1 MKPGLFETRIQ
12 QLLDGELHP
21 DHWPEVRE
29 HLAESEEARR
39 IYCGQVR
46 LHAELV
52 RMRRERNSLRHP
64 VIPQSEVVDEQ
75 RQRTFRLAGAAAAA
89 LILLSGLGMYVIHV
103 RDVPSSTR
111 LTTSPN
117 SIFTITPPA
126 AGSASPEE
134 DGTLATGSTIDL
146 ERGVLELEF
155 ASGVRSVVR
164 GPASFTIESETSLDL
179 ARGTAWFRVPGPA
192 AGFTVNTEG
201 FVVTDLGTEFGV
213 ISLPRQAPSAHL
225 FKGRIHLRSKIGAMA
240 RETISGSGAREL
252 SVVGRLKSIPPRP
265 DRFFRNLPDQLPWLG
280 WNFDAIETGTR
291 SCIGTMSE
299 VRHVHGT
306 PRPDPSAAGIVPG
319 RFGNALH
326 VTGDGGF
333 WQSDW
338 PGLGGDAPRTLAFW
352 IRLPDSPGY
361 IHPLV
366 GWGLRLGDED
376 TTTGSFFAFAETV
389 DGRTVAGASLGAC
402 WIKGSTVIADN
413 SWHHVAVTTTGKPR
427 PDGFPDLRLFID
439 GREDEA
445 FEFHNPSVEISPDHP
460 MVVATEISHPDSRPL
475 TAFAQIL
482 PGEDRGHPFA
492 ASMDELRIIEG
503 ALDPGEIRHLFEA
516 NELPD
521 IHHR

>member
-1 MKPGLFETRIQ
+1 EKAPGRLSAGPSPTDHGGGTGFELTEPPNPNRQMKPSILKRSA
-12 QLLDGELHP
+12 LLLT
-21 DHWPEVRE
+21 
-29 HLAESEEARR
+29 LAAIAGTTGSVVA
-39 IYCGQVR
+39 QVVFSDTFDYGAGN
-46 LHAELV
+46 LNQFTTAPPNGGGWTALV
-52 RMRRERNSLRHP
+52 P
-64 VIPQSEVVDEQ
+64 
-75 RQRTFRLAGAAAAA
+75 G
-89 LILLSGLGMYVIHV
+89 
-103 RDVPSSTR
+103 
-111 LTTSPN
+111 
-117 SIFTITPPA
+117 
-126 AGSASPEE
+126 
-134 DGTLATGSTIDL
+134 GTLGNNFGTNTDGRMWGNPTG
-146 ERGVLELEF
+146 G
-155 ASGVRSVVR
+155 G
-164 GPASFTIESETSLDL
+164 
-179 ARGTAWFRVPGPA
+179 
-192 AGFTVNTEG
+192 NT
-201 FVVTDLGTEFGV
+201 
-213 ISLPRQAPSAHL
+213 
-225 FKGRIHLRSKIGAMA
+225 
-240 RETISGSGAREL
+240 
-252 SVVGRLKSIPPRP
+252 
-265 DRFFRNLPDQLPWLG
+265 
-280 WNFDAIETGTR
+280 
-291 SCIGTMSE
+291 
-299 VRHVHGT
+299 
-306 PRPDPSAAGIVPG
+306 AAGIVPG